1 MLTLYRFLP
10 QSNITM
16 RNGEWNKKLYKG
28 KEVSGKVLG
37 IIGFG
42 NIGKSLAKK
51 ALALDMRVIV
61 YDPYVKETD
70 MNVEIVDLDTLVKR
84 SDIISLHIPHTDSTH
99 YIIDADAIAKMKD
112 GVMIINCARGG
123 VVDEKRFSAA

>member
-1 MLTLYRFLP
+1 
-10 QSNITM
+10 
-16 RNGEWNKKLYKG
+16 
-28 KEVSGKVLG
+28 
-37 IIGFG
+37 
-42 NIGKSLAKK
+42 
-51 ALALDMRVIV
+51 MRVLA

-112 GVMIINCARGG
+112 GVMIINCARGAWLMK
-123 VVDEKRFSAA
+123 KRFSTA